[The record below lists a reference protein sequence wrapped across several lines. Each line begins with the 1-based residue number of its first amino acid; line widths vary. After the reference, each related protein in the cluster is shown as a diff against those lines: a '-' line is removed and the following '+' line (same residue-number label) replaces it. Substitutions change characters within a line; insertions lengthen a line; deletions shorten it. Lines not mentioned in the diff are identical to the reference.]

1 MFGTNLISHGPRLSV
16 RLSQNNVRTE
26 ACGAE
31 RPLRSREEHP
41 AEEADEGRRG
51 RLWIQGVTYVLCASW
66 RLALCC
72 KTSCLRRK
80 WDGSYGV

>member
-41 AEEADEGRRG
+41 AEEADEGTRG
-51 RLWIQGVTYVLCASW
+51 RLWIQRVTYVCVPAGDWPSV
-66 RLALCC
+66 A
-72 KTSCLRRK
+72 KHP
-80 WDGSYGV
+80 V